1 MKKKGKKESRVRISK
16 YTHREQENINK
27 VKRNKVFTNIHI
39 YIYISMFRGKDK
51 KVYEIAN
58 QINED
63 RSN

>member
-1 MKKKGKKESRVRISK
+1 MKKKGKKQSRVRISK
-16 YTHREQENINK
+16 YTHREQENIKK

-39 YIYISMFRGKDK
+39 YISMFIGKDK
-51 KVYEIAN
+51 KVYEIGN